1 MANRIEV
8 VVMGG
13 SSGAVEALSK
23 ILPVLP
29 PHFTIPI
36 VLVLHISPDHPNCL
50 VEVLRNRCRLAV
62 KEAEDKEPLCA
73 GFVYV
78 APPNYHV
85 LLERDRSLSLSVDD
99 KVHFSRPSIDVLFE
113 SAAQAY
119 GKAAA
124 GVLLTGANEDGAHG
138 LAAVRAAGGTTF
150 VQDPETASI
159 RTMPE
164 AALRLNSQH
173 HVVPL
178 LEIASALGELTP
190 VDALGS
196 MG

>member
-1 MANRIEV
+1 MVHRIEV

-13 SSGAVEALSK
+13 SSGAVEAFSK
-23 ILPVLP
+23 ILPELP

-62 KEAEDKEPLCA
+62 KEAEDKEPLRA
-73 GFVYV
+73 SFVYV

-113 SAAQAY
+113 SAAEAY
-119 GKAAA
+119 GTAAA

-138 LAAVRAAGGTTF
+138 LACLRAMGGATF
-150 VQDPETASI
+150 VQAPETASI

-164 AALRLNSQH
+164 AALRIDPQH
-173 HVVPL
+173 RVVPL
-178 LEIASALGELTP
+178 LEIALALGELTL

>member
-1 MANRIEV
+1 
-8 VVMGG
+8 
-13 SSGAVEALSK
+13 
-23 ILPVLP
+23 
-29 PHFTIPI
+29 
-36 VLVLHISPDHPNCL
+36 VLHISPDHPNCL

-62 KEAEDKEPLCA
+62 KEAEDKEPLRA

-164 AALRLNSQH
+164 AALRLNPQH
-173 HVVPL
+173 RVVPL